1 MIRSSPKRP
10 AAAANQ
16 PATVGSS
23 RHEPQHRPPLRRRP
37 ARRLAGRAGRH
48 RLQHR
53 RLLGLHRGQ
62 EARRRRTGLR
72 GGAAKPAAAAPAKVG
87 DTIALKGF
95 EKTTTA
101 DVTVVKVVDNAE
113 GEDEFSKPADGK
125 RFVSVQFRIKPTGK
139 AYSDAPAN
147 SAKLLDAQGQSFTT
161 SLYDTKAGQ
170 GFSGS
175 VNIAPGESGLGFLT
189 FEVPKDAVLDKVQ
202 FTLDS
207 GMADQTGQWKLA

>member
-1 MIRSSPKRP
+1 MTRSTVRRS
-10 AAAANQ
+10 AAVLLAASLVALG
-16 PATVGSS
+16 ATACNTGASS
-23 RHEPQHRPPLRRRP
+23 VST
-37 ARRLAGRAGRH
+37 
-48 RLQHR
+48 
-53 RLLGLHRGQ
+53 
-62 EARRRRTGLR
+62 EAK
-72 GGAAKPAAAAPAKVG
+72 KPASGAPASAAGTAGTAKQGAAAPAKVG

-125 RFVSVQFRIKPTGK
+125 RFVAVQFRIKAIGK

-147 SAKLLDAQGQSFTT
+147 SAKLLDAQGQSFST
-161 SLYDTKAGQ
+161 SFYDTKAGQ

-207 GMADQTGQWKLA
+207 GMADQTGQWKLS

>member
-1 MIRSSPKRP
+1 MNRSTARRSAAALLAASLVALGATACNTGGSSVSTEAKKPAAGAP
-10 AAAANQ
+10 AAA
-16 PATVGSS
+16 
-23 RHEPQHRPPLRRRP
+23 
-37 ARRLAGRAGRH
+37 
-48 RLQHR
+48 
-53 RLLGLHRGQ
+53 
-62 EARRRRTGLR
+62 

>member
-1 MIRSSPKRP
+1 MNRSTARRS
-10 AAAANQ
+10 AAALLAASLVALG
-16 PATVGSS
+16 ATACNTGGSS
-23 RHEPQHRPPLRRRP
+23 VSTEAKKP
-37 ARRLAGRAGRH
+37 ASGAPASAGG
-48 RLQHR
+48 
-53 RLLGLHRGQ
+53 
-62 EARRRRTGLR
+62 
-72 GGAAKPAAAAPAKVG
+72 AKPAAAAPAKVG

-113 GEDEFSKPADGK
+113 GEDEFSKPGDGK
-125 RFVSVQFRIKPTGK
+125 RFVAVQFRIKATGK

-161 SLYDTKAGQ
+161 SLFDTKAGQ

-189 FEVPKDAVLDKVQ
+189 FEVPKDAALDKVQ